1 MAKYTQKRRRRYA
14 ICRNRRKTKY
24 SGGGQ
29 SNPRTTTSEAVSMQS
44 YPLNDGASSPRES
57 SYIAGQNA
65 TARHQ
70 TLLDTHGGTSRL
82 KLSSNGHNIRSKTSK
97 RKYKH
102 NMRGGESTNR
112 TTVSTQPIVGP
123 SFNTG
128 NDISPVNPTSLSQ
141 SANILK
147 LQSGA
152 NSANDCY
159 ATGSCISQSG
169 GQPVFANWR
178 DAYPAGSFGKEM
190 TGGRRRR
197 SKRNK

>member
-44 YPLNDGASSPRES
+44 YPLNDGASSQRES

-70 TLLDTHGGTSRL
+70 IMLDTHGGTRRFNQTSNVRNRL
-82 KLSSNGHNIRSKTSK
+82 SKTAK
-97 RKYKH
+97 RNH
-102 NMRGGESTNR
+102 RHMRGGESTNR
-112 TTVSTQPIVGP
+112 TTVSTQPIVVP

-147 LQSGA
+147 MQSGA

-159 ATGSCISQSG
+159 ATGSCLSQSG
-169 GQPVFANWR
+169 GQQVFANWR

-190 TGGRRRR
+190 TGGKNRRA
-197 SKRNK
+197 KRNK